1 MVAAPRFRDRHRQPR
16 GAFVLTL
23 TDNASTA
30 VRDLTSRAGLP
41 DSGGLRIAES
51 EQQLGSFELALVPEA
66 VPGDEV
72 IDAAGATV
80 FVSQQT
86 STLLA
91 DLTLDADPAATGN
104 PGFTLAPQG

>member
-1 MVAAPRFRDRHRQPR
+1 M
-16 GAFVLTL
+16 LTL

-30 VRDLTSRAGLP
+30 VRDLTTRAGLP

-66 VPGDEV
+66 VPGDDV
-72 IDAAGATV
+72 IDRDGATV
-80 FVSQQT
+80 FVSSGT
-86 STLLA
+86 SAALA
-91 DLTLDADPAATGN
+91 DLELDADPSPESG

>member
-1 MVAAPRFRDRHRQPR
+1 M
-16 GAFVLTL
+16 LTL
-23 TDNASTA
+23 TENASSA

-72 IDAAGATV
+72 IDSGGATV
-80 FVSQQT
+80 FVSEQT
-86 STLLA
+86 STLLS
-91 DLTLDADPAATGN
+91 DLTLDADPSATGS